1 MMRLATFLLS
11 ILLLTGFWGC
21 GNSDSGTGGQ
31 GSNNN
36 SGTTIQANKTVAII
50 QILKLSVTS
59 ETEWTARVAVTR
71 LFEDDAYPSIAVLN
85 GQYEVKPNF
94 RLDEEKKIMSN
105 EENDGLLAFAKKKDG
120 DLVRVEMFLSDN
132 GWFISKVIK

>member
-1 MMRLATFLLS
+1 MKLAT
-11 ILLLTGFWGC
+11 ILPALILAAGFWGC
-21 GNSDSGTGGQ
+21 GNSDSGTQGQ

-59 ETEWTARVAVTR
+59 ETEWTARVVVTR

-105 EENDGLLAFAKKKDG
+105 EENDGLTAFSKKKDG
-120 DLVRVEMFLSDN
+120 DMVRVEMFLSDN
-132 GWFISKVIK
+132 GWFINKVIK

>member
-1 MMRLATFLLS
+1 MKLATILLA
-11 ILLLTGFWGC
+11 LLLTAGFSGC
-21 GNSDSGTGGQ
+21 GNSDSGTQGQ

-36 SGTTIQANKTVAII
+36 SGTTIQANKTIAIV
-50 QILKLSVTS
+50 QILKLTVTN

-85 GQYEVKPNF
+85 GQYEVQPNF
-94 RLDEEKKIMSN
+94 RLDDEKKIMSN
-105 EENDGLLAFAKKKDG
+105 EENDGLIAFSKKKDG

-132 GWFISKVIK
+132 GWFINKVIK

>member
-1 MMRLATFLLS
+1 MKLAT
-11 ILLLTGFWGC
+11 ILPALILAAGFWGC
-21 GNSDSGTGGQ
+21 GNSDSGTQGQ

-59 ETEWTARVAVTR
+59 ETEWTARVVVTR
-71 LFEDDAYPSIAVLN
+71 LFEDDAYPSVAVLN

-105 EENDGLLAFAKKKDG
+105 EENDGLTAFSKKKDG
-120 DLVRVEMFLSDN
+120 DMVRVEMFLSDN
-132 GWFISKVIK
+132 GWFINKVIK

>member
-1 MMRLATFLLS
+1 M
-11 ILLLTGFWGC
+11 
-21 GNSDSGTGGQ
+21 
-31 GSNNN
+31 
-36 SGTTIQANKTVAII
+36 
-50 QILKLSVTS
+50 
-59 ETEWTARVAVTR
+59 AVTR

-120 DLVRVEMFLSDN
+120 DLVRVEMFLSEN
-132 GWFISKVIK
+132 GWFINKVIK